1 MNAMSHPLPAGYMT
15 GQFDV
20 AGHELASSPST
31 ERLLDLLLLADQHEA
46 EKEGR
51 AAPRPGHWDQLRDE
65 VGAELMQLLSGNNDV
80 DHLGWRDPDAD
91 WQPKMF
97 RHALNSIAK
106 MDNAGLLTLFI
117 QASETAYLREAEPMQ
132 ARWDRVA
139 ALCREEILHRVAA
152 PKPSVSLKEEPEPN
166 DEVDEAE
173 DADAEV
179 DDYMSL
185 REVLRVAEDALES
198 ELSDAKL
205 LDLYVLLDNCGAGPD
220 DEIFDEILDLITEM
234 LQQRIEQGSPDM
246 ALIQP
251 VEGFDYPD
259 HHTQALAA
267 VLTGKLSN
275 KNLLT
280 IYRMTWDC
288 EPDSPWMAIADMCR
302 AQILRRMKPPPLRRD
317 DGYREDWKRAELV
330 RRVTAHDQVGAD
342 NEDTS
347 LAGERP

>member
-1 MNAMSHPLPAGYMT
+1 MNAISHPLPAGYMT

-20 AGHELASSPST
+20 AGHILASSPSP

-46 EKEGR
+46 EKEGH

-65 VGAELMQLLSGNNDV
+65 AGAELMQLLDGNV
-80 DHLGWRDPDAD
+80 EADHLGWRDPDTD

-97 RHALNSIAK
+97 RHALNSIPK

-139 ALCREEILHRVAA
+139 VQCREEILRRVAA
-152 PKPSVSLKEEPEPN
+152 PKPPLSFKGAPEAS
-166 DEVDEAE
+166 DEDDEDDEAE
-173 DADAEV
+173 DAYT
-179 DDYMSL
+179 DDYVSL
-185 REVLRVAEDALES
+185 RDVLRVAEDAFES

-205 LDLYVLLDNCGAGPD
+205 LDLYILVDNCGAGPD
-220 DEIFDEILDLITEM
+220 DEIFDDILDPITEM
-234 LQQRIEQGSPDM
+234 LQKRIEQGSPDL
-246 ALIQP
+246 ALIPP

-259 HHTQALAA
+259 HHAHALAA

-280 IYRMTWDC
+280 IYRMAWDC
-288 EPDSPWMAIADMCR
+288 EPESPWMAIADMCR

-317 DGYREDWKRAELV
+317 EGYREDWKRAELV
-330 RRVTAHDQVGAD
+330 RRLTAHSQGGRDETEA
-342 NEDTS
+342 
-347 LAGERP
+347 